1 VVILAFRAVRTIL
14 GVFVIAILA
23 SYIAP
28 SAGLAQSDVA
38 TGETRTI
45 VGEKYTPTIW
55 IDPDG
60 CEHWVMDDGIE
71 GYMTPHVSRD
81 GIPVCRR
88 AEICGVMN
96 TDQFFATNRYAISA
110 GGAQRL
116 REFFSNATAESFLII
131 GHTDNRASD
140 KYNLR
145 LSQKRANAVAQVAR
159 STGVRVAE
167 IKGYGERQPKASN
180 ATASGQAQNRRVEII
195 CLQ

>member
-1 VVILAFRAVRTIL
+1 ML
-14 GVFVIAILA
+14 GIFVIAILA

-28 SAGLAQSDVA
+28 RAGLAQSDVA
-38 TGETRTI
+38 KGETRTI

-110 GGAQRL
+110 GGTQRL
-116 REFFSNATAESFLII
+116 REFFSSATAESFLII

>member
-1 VVILAFRAVRTIL
+1 MILALRAVRIVI
-14 GVFVIAILA
+14 GVVATATLA
-23 SYIAP
+23 LLISP
-28 SAGLAQSDVA
+28 DAGLAQTDAES
-38 TGETRTI
+38 GETRTI
-45 VGEKYTPTIW
+45 EGEKYVPTIW

-88 AEICGVMN
+88 AEICGIVN
-96 TDQFFATNRYAISA
+96 TDQFFATDRYAISA
-110 GGAQRL
+110 GGKQRL

-145 LSQKRANAVAQVAR
+145 LSQKRANAVAQVAN

-180 ATASGQAQNRRVEII
+180 ATASGRAQNRRVEII

>member
-1 VVILAFRAVRTIL
+1 MILALRTVRTGIC
-14 GVFVIAILA
+14 A
-23 SYIAP
+23 
-28 SAGLAQSDVA
+28 VA
-38 TGETRTI
+38 TATLALLFSPDAGQAQTDAGSGETRTI
-45 VGEKYTPTIW
+45 EGEKYVPTIW

-88 AEICGVMN
+88 AEICGIVN
-96 TDQFFATNRYAISA
+96 TDQFFATDRYAIST
-110 GGAQRL
+110 GGKQRL

-145 LSQKRANAVAQVAR
+145 LSQKRANAVAQVAS

-180 ATASGQAQNRRVEII
+180 ATASGRAQNRRVEII